1 MAQRPFQIG
10 AVVNLSDGES
20 TKETVIVTVPRKKR
34 FHTQFLGI
42 NGFGHPNQSLFYAL
56 HVTTR
61 SQVGIYPIAPTGIS
75 EIDEPEFPTRYF
87 GSQGLILYADAGS
100 NLIFSVAR
108 KNTTGNVRVM
118 IDICGLLVDI

>member
-1 MAQRPFQIG
+1 MAQRPFQTG
-10 AVVNLSDGES
+10 AIVNLSDGES
-20 TKETVIVTVPRKKR
+20 TKEAILVTVPRKKR
-34 FHTQFLGI
+34 FHTQYLGI

-87 GSQGLILYADAGS
+87 GSQGLILYADPAS

-118 IDICGLLVDI
+118 IDICGLLVDA

>member
-1 MAQRPFQIG
+1 MAQRPFQTG

-20 TKETVIVTVPRKKR
+20 TKETVLVTVPRKKR
-34 FHTQFLGI
+34 FHAQFLGI